1 MCMSVLL
8 ACMYVC
14 TSRVEVR
21 RVCPDPDPQ
30 ELELQADV
38 LLTQS
43 HLSSTTYTQKQTNKQ
58 NKNKKTKILKKKK
71 KEMKKYSATPWWCMP
86 VIQLLGEV
94 KAGRLF
100 QV

>member
-43 HLSSTTYTQKQTNKQ
+43 HLSSTTYTHKQTNKT
-58 NKNKKTKILKKKK
+58 KTKKQKSKKK